1 MAATDPGFLIDG
13 YSDLLK
19 ALKDSDPEL
28 QKEFK
33 AELRKIGES
42 AKKGAELEAT
52 RKRLIGATRK
62 LSTKYLVKP
71 RAADIALTASATN
84 KGFPYPAVYEYGGS
98 QVRYTGAKTGY
109 RNVVKRSVW
118 AQTTA
123 SRVPD
128 LWQTPPGYPKE
139 LGPLAFLAPGAAGKE
154 PEVIREI
161 EDVMERTMQKVRL
174 T

>member
-1 MAATDPGFLIDG
+1 MTDPGFVIDG

-19 ALKDSDPEL
+19 ALKDSDPQL

-33 AELRKIGES
+33 AELRKIGDS
-42 AKKGAELEAT
+42 AKKGAQLEAT
-52 RKRLIGATRK
+52 KKRLIGETSK
-62 LSTKYLVKP
+62 LSTKYRVSP
-71 RAADIALTASATN
+71 RARDITLVATATN
-84 KGFPYPAVYEYGGS
+84 RGFPYPAIYEYGGS
-98 QVRYTGAKTGY
+98 KVRYTGAKTGY
-109 RNVVKRSVW
+109 RNVVNRSVW

-128 LWQTPPGYPKE
+128 LWATPPGYPRE

-161 EDVMERTMQKVRL
+161 EDVLQRTMEKVRL
-174 T
+174 V